1 MEDKELSPQ
10 ESLDLIQQMIGKA
23 RKRYTD
29 NSYYFLLWGWITI
42 IASLFH
48 YITATYTTFEEPS
61 AGWSLTFVGVI
72 LSIFRGRKEGKT
84 AKVHNYTDKLY
95 GWLWLSL
102 GIAMFTIMF
111 NGPMIGWNIVP
122 FILLL
127 AGVGTSVSGAMMNFQ
142 PLRIGAVIFWL
153 LAIAAFRVDENQQM
167 LLMAAGVAF
176 GYLVPGYIMKSK
188 NKKNAI

>member
-29 NSYYFLLWGWITI
+29 NSFYFLLWGWITI
-42 IASLFH
+42 VASLFH
-48 YITATYTTFEEPS
+48 YVSATYSSFEYPF
-61 AGWSLTFVGVI
+61 AGWSLTIVGAI
-72 LSIFRGRKEGKT
+72 LSMMKGSKDGRA
-84 AKVHNYTDKLY
+84 AKVHNYTDKMY

-102 GIAMFTIMF
+102 GVAMFTIIF
-111 NGPMIGWNIVP
+111 NGEIIDWSVVP

-142 PLRIGAVIFWL
+142 PLRIGAIIFWL
-153 LAIAAFRVDENQQM
+153 LALAAFRVDENQQM
-167 LLMAAGVAF
+167 LMMAAGVAF
-176 GYLVPGYIMKSK
+176 GYLVPGYIMKS
-188 NKKNAI
+188 NAKKHGI

>member
-29 NSYYFLLWGWITI
+29 NSFYFLLWGWITI

-48 YITATYTTFEEPS
+48 YITATYTSFEYPY
-61 AGWSLTFVGVI
+61 AGWSLTLVGAVVSMI
-72 LSIFRGRKEGKT
+72 KGSKDGRS
-84 AKVHNYTDKLY
+84 AKVHNYTDKMY
-95 GWLWLSL
+95 GWLWASL
-102 GIAMFTIMF
+102 GIAMFTIIF
-111 NGPMIGWNIVP
+111 NGDLIGWNTVP

-142 PLRIGAVIFWL
+142 PLRIGSIVFWL
-153 LAIAAFRVDENQQM
+153 LALAAFRVDPNQQM
-167 LLMAAGVAF
+167 LLMASGVAF
-176 GYLVPGYIMKSK
+176 GYLVPGYIMKS
-188 NKKNAI
+188 NAKKNAI

>member
-10 ESLDLIQQMIGKA
+10 ESLALIQQMIGKA

-29 NSYYFLLWGWITI
+29 NSFYFLLWGWITMV
-42 IASLFH
+42 ASLFH
-48 YITATYTTFEEPS
+48 YFTATYTTFEHPY
-61 AGWSLTFVGVI
+61 AGWSLTIIGAI
-72 LSIFRGRKEGKT
+72 LSMVKGNKDGRT
-84 AKVHNYTDKLY
+84 AKVHNYTDKMY

-102 GIAMFTIMF
+102 GVAMFTIIF
-111 NGPMIGWNIVP
+111 NGEFLNWNTVP

-142 PLRIGAVIFWL
+142 PLRIGAIIFWL
-153 LAIAAFRVDENQQM
+153 LALASFRVDPNQQM

-176 GYLVPGYIMKSK
+176 GYLVPGYIMKS
-188 NKKNAI
+188 NAKKNGI